1 MLRAFK
7 NAKHF
12 MLRAFKNAKRSCW
25 AFLNTQSVH
34 VAWFWITQFVN
45 VLRFLKPLSV
55 HVSCIQKHN
64 LLTLRFKKHIGNT
77 LCFSKCHSWA
87 LALFFQ
93 VCSLLSAHFLS
104 MDCYRY
110 SHFANFQVRSS
121 LNRSQINQW
130 FTLKKEH

>member
-45 VLRFLKPLSV
+45 VTRFLKPLSV

-93 VCSLLSAHFLS
+93 VCSPLIFYPWIAIVTLILPIFRFAH
-104 MDCYRY
+104 
-110 SHFANFQVRSS
+110 RS
-121 LNRSQINQW
+121 IAH
-130 FTLKKEH
+130 K